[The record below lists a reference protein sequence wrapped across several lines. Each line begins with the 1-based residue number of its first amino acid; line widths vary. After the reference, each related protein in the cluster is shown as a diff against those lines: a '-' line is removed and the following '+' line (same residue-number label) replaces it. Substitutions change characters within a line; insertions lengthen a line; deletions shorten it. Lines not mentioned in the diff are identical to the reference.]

1 MIKVKCPNCPKVLV
15 LPEERIPK
23 DKTIVFPCPDC
34 KGTIKFKLSS
44 KPAQDKAPPP
54 EIREEEHSAGDT
66 PTPEIK
72 QKEHLTGDALK
83 KEILA
88 TVKDLPPM
96 PQTVL
101 KAREIMADPKSG
113 FQELANILEVDQA
126 IAAKILKMA
135 NSPYYG
141 LRENVSSIQKASV
154 VLGHKTLGELITIG
168 GISSL
173 LGDRLEGYG
182 LDAGDLWKHGLAV
195 AFGSKTIAE
204 NIEPGLANDAFT
216 SGLLHDS
223 GKLILD
229 GYIAERW
236 QSFEEVMSD
245 GQNTFLDAEKTV
257 LELSHPEI
265 ASEVCKTWKIPEP
278 LTVAIRF
285 HHNPSQSNE
294 SKLAYIVHVADATA
308 MMTGLGTGFDG
319 TLYQMEENAM
329 DFLGLK
335 EEDLTEI
342 MASVLAATKKIT
354 GT

>member
-1 MIKVKCPNCPKVLV
+1 MIKIKCPNCPKVLV
-15 LPEERIPK
+15 VPEERLPK
-23 DKTIVFPCPDC
+23 DKTVVFPCPDC
-34 KGTIKFKLSS
+34 KGTIKFNLSS
-44 KPAQDKAPPP
+44 KPAEDETSTPKTKEKEHPAEKAPN
-54 EIREEEHSAGDT
+54 
-66 PTPEIK
+66 PEIK
-72 QKEHLTGDALK
+72 EKEHLTGEALK
-83 KEILA
+83 NEILN

-113 FQELANILEVDQA
+113 FQELADILEVDQA
-126 IAAKILKMA
+126 IAAKLLKMA

-141 LRENVSSIQKASV
+141 LRENVTSIQKASV
-154 VLGHKTLGELITIG
+154 VLGHKTLGELITMG
-168 GISSL
+168 GISTL
-173 LGDRLEGYG
+173 LGNRLEGYG

-195 AFGSKTIAE
+195 AFGSKLIAE
-204 NIEPGLANDAFT
+204 KIKPELANDAFT

-229 GYIAERW
+229 GYISERW

-245 GQNTFLDAEKTV
+245 GQHTFLDAEKEV

-265 ASEVCKTWKIPEP
+265 ASEVCKTWKIPET
-278 LTVAIRF
+278 LTLAIRY

-308 MMTGLGTGFDG
+308 MMTGMGIGIDG
-319 TLYQMEENAM
+319 TLYHMEENAM

-335 EEDLTEI
+335 EEDLADI
-342 MASVLAATKKIT
+342 MGKVLISTKQIT
-354 GT
+354 GS

>member
-1 MIKVKCPNCPKVLV
+1 MIKIKCPKCPKVLV
-15 LPEERIPK
+15 IPEERLPK

-34 KGTIKFKLSS
+34 KATIKFNLSS
-44 KPAQDKAPPP
+44 KSAQDDAPTP
-54 EIREEEHSAGDT
+54 ETKEKEHPAGDT
-66 PTPEIK
+66 PTPPKK

-83 KEILA
+83 NEILN

-113 FQELANILEVDQA
+113 FQELADILEVDQA

-135 NSPYYG
+135 NSSYYA
-141 LRENVSSIQKASV
+141 LRENVTSIQKASV
-154 VLGHKTLGELITIG
+154 VLGHKTLGELITMG
-168 GISSL
+168 GISTL
-173 LGDRLEGYG
+173 LGNRLEGYG

-195 AFGSKTIAE
+195 AFGSKIIAE
-204 NIEPGLANDAFT
+204 KIGPELANDAFT

-229 GYIAERW
+229 RYIAERW

-245 GQNTFLDAEKTV
+245 GEHTFLDAEKAV

-265 ASEVCKTWKIPEP
+265 ASEVCKAWKIPEP
-278 LTVAIRF
+278 LTLAIRY
-285 HHNPSQSNE
+285 HHHPSQSNG

-308 MMTGLGTGFDG
+308 MMTGLGTGIDG
-319 TLYQMEENAM
+319 TLYQMEEKAM

-335 EEDLTEI
+335 EEDLAEI
-342 MASVLAATKKIT
+342 MGTVVATTKKIT
-354 GT
+354 ES